1 MEELLSEVVGRIEI
15 VELQLIVILL
25 LKLLIQFT
33 NFRKLIYM

>member
-1 MEELLSEVVGRIEI
+1 MEELLSELVGRIEI
-15 VELQLIVILL
+15 VELHLIVILL